1 MTLIEDKIDRLR
13 RDAADIENRMLVI
26 ECTGGITFTDLDLL
40 NIRRSIENAM
50 ADVKRICDRRRLD
63 ERMKEP
69 EPTVGET
76 MP

>member
-1 MTLIEDKIDRLR
+1 MTLLEDKIDSLR

-50 ADVKRICDRRRLD
+50 ADVNRICDRRRLD

-69 EPTVGET
+69 ALESVEATP
-76 MP
+76 